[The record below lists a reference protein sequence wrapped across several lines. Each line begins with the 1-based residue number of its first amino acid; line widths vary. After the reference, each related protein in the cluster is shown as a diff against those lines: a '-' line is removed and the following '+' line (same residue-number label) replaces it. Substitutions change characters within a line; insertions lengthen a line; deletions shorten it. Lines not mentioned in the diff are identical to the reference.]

1 VSERFLVTGALGC
14 IGAWVVKELV
24 AEDLQVVGF
33 DDGPSR
39 HRLELVLSPEELTH
53 VELVNGDITDLDK
66 LGRVLDE
73 YEITNVIHLAAM
85 LIPLVKANPAR
96 GADVNVGGTAN
107 VFEAVKARRERIAA
121 VTYASSAAVYDAADG
136 VRVAEDAT
144 GHPVTLYGV
153 HKLANEGTARVY
165 WLDDRLPSVGLRPF
179 IVYGPG
185 RDTGLTASPTLAMEA
200 AAKGEGFRISY
211 GGRTQLHYA
220 PDAAHEFVRAS
231 RNAGDGARVH
241 NLGGAAVNMTEVVA
255 AIEAVVPEVVGKIS
269 IDDNLLPF
277 PEEFESSLSPP
288 TPLAD
293 GVRQTIEHFRTLG

>member
-24 AEDLQVVGF
+24 REDVPVVGF

-39 HRLELVLSPEELTH
+39 HRLELVMSPEELAQ
-53 VELVNGDITDLDK
+53 VELVNGDITNLDK

-85 LIPLVKANPAR
+85 LIPLVKADPTR
-96 GADVNVGGTAN
+96 GADVNVVGTAN
-107 VFEAVKARRERIAA
+107 VFEAVKARRARIGA

-153 HKLANEGTARVY
+153 HKLANEGMARVY

-200 AAKGEGFRISY
+200 AAKGEGSRISY
-211 GGRTQLHYA
+211 GGCTQLHYA
-220 PDAAHEFVRAS
+220 PDAARAFVRAS
-231 RNAGDGARVH
+231 RNAVDGAHVH
-241 NLGGAAVNMTEVVA
+241 NLGGATVNMTEVVA
-255 AIEAVVPEVVGKIS
+255 AIEAVVPEVAGKIS
-269 IDDNLLPF
+269 IDDRLLPF
-277 PEEFESSLSPP
+277 PEDFESSLSPA

-293 GVRQTIEHFRTLG
+293 GVRQTIEHFRTVG